1 MITNALILALI
12 LLVFLSTF
20 FIIMYNKEKKKYN
33 ELFSKVNKTITE
45 IDKPLRCGFY
55 KMNCTQNDSITYEPI
70 VFVKEIDRYT
80 NGKSKLKIDRIEIS
94 CGDRNFGYGS
104 AENFVKKEF
113 KSLVETSDITWLE
126 SEIEIKEQRR
136 NKLAHLKEVITDLK

>member
-1 MITNALILALI
+1 MITTALILALI
-12 LLVFLSTF
+12 LLVSILAF

-33 ELFSKVNKTITE
+33 ELFSKVNNILID
-45 IDKPLRCGFY
+45 IDKPLRRGYYTMSC
-55 KMNCTQNDSITYEPI
+55 NQNVTIDYSPI
-70 VFVKEIDRYT
+70 IFVKEIDRYT
-80 NGKSKLKIDRIEIS
+80 NGKSKIKLDRIEIS
-94 CGDRNFGYGS
+94 CGDRNFGYSS
-104 AENFVKKEF
+104 AEIFVEKEF